1 MQRSGTGSSASPRLR
16 DRRFFVRIW
25 HEGARGE
32 TRLRGFVEQVG
43 TAQRLYFTSLA
54 DISDFIR
61 LRLGTEEEEE

>member
-1 MQRSGTGSSASPRLR
+1 
-16 DRRFFVRIW
+16 
-25 HEGARGE
+25 
-32 TRLRGFVEQVG
+32 VEQVG